1 MESRSQRPSI
11 LLRWCMPLLLL
22 SGVAHAADTVRN
34 CDAEPTDMLIS
45 YGEFLTGDN
54 CVISG
59 GGEVDL
65 FRFDAA
71 AGDYVLLSLG
81 DGSGD
86 GYSKTPASRSGTRQ
100 MSRDSKRMRSP

>member
-1 MESRSQRPSI
+1 MDSGSQRPSI
-11 LLRWCMPLLLL
+11 LLRWCLLLL
-22 SGVAHAADTVRN
+22 LGGAAHAADTVLN
-34 CDAEPTDMLIS
+34 CDPEPTDMLIG

-71 AGDYVLLSLG
+71 GGDYVLLSHWRRL
-81 DGSGD
+81 
-86 GYSKTPASRSGTRQ
+86 RLWL
-100 MSRDSKRMRSP
+100 

>member
-1 MESRSQRPSI
+1 MPRTPCSI
-11 LLRWCMPLLLL
+11 
-22 SGVAHAADTVRN
+22 VT
-34 CDAEPTDMLIS
+34 AEPTDMLIG

-81 DGSGD
+81 DGSP
-86 GYSKTPASRSGTRQ
+86 SLVRRTRVLRSEAL
-100 MSRDSKRMRSP
+100 RMRSWSRTVVPQTTASAGRSLRPPSPDAI